1 MPTSLVGTD
10 GSGTCTG
17 DSTGLVSS
25 PSLSVLLS
33 VAASVRS
40 LVRSVHNNMYVG
52 MGMEMI
58 ASVLQLIKMHPPQD
72 LATPSGQRIVSSRR
86 LRYQFD

>member
-40 LVRSVHNNMYVG
+40 LVRSVHNMYVG

-72 LATPSGQRIVSSRR
+72 LATPSGQRIV
-86 LRYQFD
+86 FFEEAEVPI